1 MAADAARAA
10 ARAQREL
17 SGRVLAVTLR
27 SVRDLDIAEE
37 ATADAFLLALQT
49 WPERGV
55 PDSVEAWLV
64 TAARRRAI
72 DRIRAAQAARR
83 ALIRSAGGLRQV
95 DPADMST
102 EVGVVG
108 DEDLRMVVLCCDPRI
123 GRADQVALTLRLAC
137 GVPTAAIAAALLVP
151 ETTMAARLTRAKK
164 KLAAAGPDL
173 DLPDD
178 ATVDA
183 RLQTVRRVV
192 YLAFTLGHTAG
203 SGTDLT
209 DDDLADRAQYLAT
222 ALRVLRPGDPEFTG
236 LLALILLTRARAG
249 GRLDD
254 DGQQVLLADVDRRR
268 WDREQIRRGLL
279 LVRAALAGSREH
291 LGPMTA
297 QAAIAA
303 EHAVAPSLAA
313 TNWRRV
319 VDLYGALLSVEPSA
333 TLAVGRSVA
342 MAQLYGPEA
351 GLRDL
356 DEVLSLGGLDRY
368 PYAHAARATMLDGLG
383 RGEEA
388 GSAWTAA
395 ADCAR
400 TAAERDFF
408 TGRAVRLLAGRTDEG
423 QT

>member
-1 MAADAARAA
+1 MQVA

-83 ALIRSAGGLRQV
+83 AVIRSAGGLRSV
-95 DPADMST
+95 EPADLST

-108 DEDLRMVVLCCDPRI
+108 DEDLRLVVLCCDPRI
-123 GRADQVALTLRLAC
+123 GEDDQVALTLRLAC
-137 GVPTAAIAAALLVP
+137 GVPTAAIAAAFLVGEP
-151 ETTMAARLTRAKK
+151 TMAARLTRAKK
-164 KLAAAGPDL
+164 RLAAAGPNL

-183 RLQTVRRVV
+183 RLPAVRRVV

-203 SGTDLT
+203 TGAELT

-222 ALRVLRPGDPEFTG
+222 ALRVLRPADPEFTG
-236 LLALILLTRARAG
+236 LLALIVLTRARAG

-254 DGQQVLLADVDRRR
+254 EGRQVLLADVDRRR
-268 WDREQIRRGLL
+268 WDRELIRRGLL
-279 LVRAALAGSREH
+279 LTRAALAGSSPH

-303 EHAVAPSLAA
+303 EHAVAPSLAS

-319 VDLYGALLSVEPSA
+319 VDLYGALLTVDPSP
-333 TLAVGRSVA
+333 TLAVGRCVA
-342 MAQLYGPEA
+342 IAHLHGPAA

-356 DEVLSLGGLDRY
+356 DEVLAVGGLDRY
-368 PYAHAARATMLDGLG
+368 PYAQAARATLLDELG
-383 RGEEA
+383 RREEA
-388 GSAWTAA
+388 RVAWSRAA
-395 ADCAR
+395 QAAR
-400 TAAERDFF
+400 NAAEREFF
-408 TGRAVRLLAGRTDEG
+408 TGRAHRLLAGPSKQDR
-423 QT
+423 